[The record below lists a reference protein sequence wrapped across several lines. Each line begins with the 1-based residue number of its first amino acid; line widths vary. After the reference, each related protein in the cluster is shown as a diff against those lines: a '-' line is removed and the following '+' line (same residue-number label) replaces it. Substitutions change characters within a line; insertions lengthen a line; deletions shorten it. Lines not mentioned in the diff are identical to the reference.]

1 MHTLTIGMFKK
12 KNLLCNAVLVPMKE
26 ILTSKYR
33 TLIRTEIKIQAF
45 KKKKKKHC
53 YLTNGQK

>member
-1 MHTLTIGMFKK
+1 MHTLTIGMFK

-33 TLIRTEIKIQAF
+33 TFIRTEIKIQAF
-45 KKKKKKHC
+45 KKTKQKHC

>member
-1 MHTLTIGMFKK
+1 MHTLTIGMFK

-45 KKKKKKHC
+45 KKTKQKHC

>member
-1 MHTLTIGMFKK
+1 MHTLTIGMFK
-12 KNLLCNAVLVPMKE
+12 KNLLCNAVLVPIKE

-45 KKKKKKHC
+45 KKTK
-53 YLTNGQK
+53 

>member
-12 KNLLCNAVLVPMKE
+12 KNLLYNAVLVPMKE

-45 KKKKKKHC
+45 KKQNKN
-53 YLTNGQK
+53 TDI